1 MACNLMTMFVDSVG
15 WAGAVLTLIA
25 YSLVSTRRAAGDSLS
40 YQSLNI
46 AGAVCLTINT
56 TYYGAFPSAVVNV
69 AWIGIALYSIRR
81 VFLRGFAR

>member
-1 MACNLMTMFVDSVG
+1 MTMFADSVG

-25 YSLVSTRRAAGDSLS
+25 YGLVSTRRVAGDSLS

-46 AGAVCLTINT
+46 AGAVGLTINT
-56 TYYGAFPSAVVNV
+56 AYHGAFPSAVVNV

-81 VFLRGFAR
+81 VFSRGFAR